1 MTSPLCMYQ
10 QTAIASAKFAHII
23 NGPFFLTVPKREEQ
37 DCYDRKHCPVDKLAA
52 LSEVRL
58 EKSVLKKFIGEES
71 GDKCVQVIGHYTV
84 IVLVKGGKKQ
94 STKEHFSLRNAT
106 NHDINSI

>member
-1 MTSPLCMYQ
+1 M
-10 QTAIASAKFAHII
+10 
-23 NGPFFLTVPKREEQ
+23 PKREEQ
-37 DCYDRKHCPVDKLAA
+37 ACYDRKHCPVDKLAA

-71 GDKCVQVIGHYTV
+71 GDKCVQVTGHYTV
-84 IVLVKGGKKQ
+84 IVLIKGGKKQ
-94 STKEHFSLRNAT
+94 STKEHFSVRNAT

>member
-1 MTSPLCMYQ
+1 M
-10 QTAIASAKFAHII
+10 
-23 NGPFFLTVPKREEQ
+23 PKREEQ
-37 DCYDRKHCPVDKLAA
+37 ACYDRKHCPVDKLAA

-84 IVLVKGGKKQ
+84 IVLIKGGKKQ
-94 STKEHFSLRNAT
+94 STKEIFSVRNAT

>member
-1 MTSPLCMYQ
+1 M
-10 QTAIASAKFAHII
+10 
-23 NGPFFLTVPKREEQ
+23 PKREEQ
-37 DCYDRKHCPVDKLAA
+37 ACYDRKHCPVAKLAA

-84 IVLVKGGKKQ
+84 IVLIKGGKKQ
-94 STKEHFSLRNAT
+94 STKEHFSVRNAT

>member
-1 MTSPLCMYQ
+1 M
-10 QTAIASAKFAHII
+10 
-23 NGPFFLTVPKREEQ
+23 PKREEQ
-37 DCYDRKHCPVDKLAA
+37 ACYDRKHCPVDKLAV

-84 IVLVKGGKKQ
+84 IVPIKGGKKQ

>member
-1 MTSPLCMYQ
+1 M
-10 QTAIASAKFAHII
+10 
-23 NGPFFLTVPKREEQ
+23 PKREEQ
-37 DCYDRKHCPVDKLAA
+37 ACYDRKHCPVDKLAA

-58 EKSVLKKFIGEES
+58 EKSVLKKFIGGES

-84 IVLVKGGKKQ
+84 IVLIKGGKKQ

>member
-1 MTSPLCMYQ
+1 MTSPLGMYQ

-23 NGPFFLTVPKREEQ
+23 NGPFLLTMPKREEQ
-37 DCYDRKHCPVDKLAA
+37 ACYDRKHCPVGKLAA
-52 LSEVRL
+52 SSEVRL

-84 IVLVKGGKKQ
+84 IVLIKGGKKQ

>member
-1 MTSPLCMYQ
+1 MVLLVN
-10 QTAIASAKFAHII
+10 SAE
-23 NGPFFLTVPKREEQ
+23 REEQ
-37 DCYDRKHCPVDKLAA
+37 ACYDRKHCPVGKLAA

-84 IVLVKGGKKQ
+84 IVLIKGGKKQ

>member
-1 MTSPLCMYQ
+1 M
-10 QTAIASAKFAHII
+10 
-23 NGPFFLTVPKREEQ
+23 PKREEQ
-37 DCYDRKHCPVDKLAA
+37 ACYDRKHCPVDKLAA

-84 IVLVKGGKKQ
+84 IVLIKGGKKQ
-94 STKEHFSLRNAT
+94 STKGHFSLRNAT

>member
-1 MTSPLCMYQ
+1 M
-10 QTAIASAKFAHII
+10 
-23 NGPFFLTVPKREEQ
+23 PKREEQ
-37 DCYDRKHCPVDKLAA
+37 ACYDRKHCPVDKLAA

-84 IVLVKGGKKQ
+84 IVLIKGGKKQ

>member
-1 MTSPLCMYQ
+1 M
-10 QTAIASAKFAHII
+10 
-23 NGPFFLTVPKREEQ
+23 PKREEQ
-37 DCYDRKHCPVDKLAA
+37 ACYDRKHCPVDKLAA

-84 IVLVKGGKKQ
+84 IVLIKGGKKQ
-94 STKEHFSLRNAT
+94 STKEHFSVRNAT

>member
-10 QTAIASAKFAHII
+10 QTATTSAQIRSYYQKFLW
-23 NGPFFLTVPKREEQ
+23 LTVPKHKEQ
-37 DCYDRKHCPVDKLAA
+37 ACYDRKHCPVDKLAA

-84 IVLVKGGKKQ
+84 IVLIKGGKKQ
-94 STKEHFSLRNAT
+94 STKEHFSQRNAT

>member
-1 MTSPLCMYQ
+1 M
-10 QTAIASAKFAHII
+10 
-23 NGPFFLTVPKREEQ
+23 PKREEQ
-37 DCYDRKHCPVDKLAA
+37 ACYDRKHCPVAKLAA

-58 EKSVLKKFIGEES
+58 EKSVLKKFIGEEL
-71 GDKCVQVIGHYTV
+71 GDKCAQVIGHYTV
-84 IVLVKGGKKQ
+84 IVLLKGGKKQ

>member
-1 MTSPLCMYQ
+1 M
-10 QTAIASAKFAHII
+10 
-23 NGPFFLTVPKREEQ
+23 PKREEQ
-37 DCYDRKHCPVDKLAA
+37 ANYDRKHCPVDKLAA

-84 IVLVKGGKKQ
+84 IVLIKGGKKQ
-94 STKEHFSLRNAT
+94 STKEHFSVRNAT

>member
-1 MTSPLCMYQ
+1 MVLLVN
-10 QTAIASAKFAHII
+10 SAE
-23 NGPFFLTVPKREEQ
+23 REEQ
-37 DCYDRKHCPVDKLAA
+37 ACYDRKHCPVGKLAA

-84 IVLVKGGKKQ
+84 IVLIKGGKKQ
-94 STKEHFSLRNAT
+94 STKEHFSVRNAT

>member
-1 MTSPLCMYQ
+1 M
-10 QTAIASAKFAHII
+10 
-23 NGPFFLTVPKREEQ
+23 PKREEQ
-37 DCYDRKHCPVDKLAA
+37 ACYDRKHCLVDKLAV

>member
-1 MTSPLCMYQ
+1 M
-10 QTAIASAKFAHII
+10 
-23 NGPFFLTVPKREEQ
+23 PKREEQ
-37 DCYDRKHCPVDKLAA
+37 ACYDRKHCPVDKLAA

-84 IVLVKGGKKQ
+84 IVLIKGEKKQ
-94 STKEHFSLRNAT
+94 STKEHFSLRNTT

>member
-1 MTSPLCMYQ
+1 M
-10 QTAIASAKFAHII
+10 
-23 NGPFFLTVPKREEQ
+23 PKREEQ
-37 DCYDRKHCPVDKLAA
+37 ACYDRKHCPVDKLAA
-52 LSEVRL
+52 FSEVRL

-84 IVLVKGGKKQ
+84 IVLIKGRKKQ

>member
-1 MTSPLCMYQ
+1 M
-10 QTAIASAKFAHII
+10 
-23 NGPFFLTVPKREEQ
+23 PKREEKA
-37 DCYDRKHCPVDKLAA
+37 CYDRKHCPVDKLAA

-71 GDKCVQVIGHYTV
+71 DDKCVQVIGHYTV
-84 IVLVKGGKKQ
+84 IVLIKGGKKQ